1 MGLTPEDACAAWLAA
16 PRGGILLTGDAAAAG
31 RLFRELRSRVPHV
44 AVSPSMDAADGERL
58 AARARAEAR
67 AGGGA
72 RRPVV
77 AVGAADAMADA
88 GPAAVPPGRVLAFAA
103 DPAEVPSWLLRRCA
117 LLVHVPRVVDPAVTR
132 SLVDDAAPALPDV
145 SSGAP
150 RPEEAVA
157 LLAKYGIADHDLDA
171 DAAVL
176 AGLSG
181 PGWDGA
187 ALVAAYVVAPRVGE
201 PPEEIQPPEPAPAPE
216 HDDRPEDERERDD
229 APRDDRPDD
238 RGDDRDR
245 EGRERD
251 GERDGRRDDRA
262 PSDDVDAA
270 APPPP
275 RRAGRARD
283 RRPWPGRRGALQD
296 GADHGRV
303 VRRTRW
309 REGLRLD
316 VPATLAAAAPWQP
329 ARRAATGRDGL
340 VLDASDLRAGVRAS
354 RGAGLAI
361 LVVDASGSMG
371 RGAIRAAKATAMAI
385 LDEGYRR
392 RDRVAIVV
400 ARGPEAV
407 IGLPPTRSMSRARDC
422 LRALPVGGGT
432 PLASG
437 LLAAAELAAKHDP
450 ERVRVLLLTDG
461 RANVALSDGG
471 DPRADAVRALGVL
484 RGRCGDVAVIP
495 LASRSRRRR
504 GDPTAW
510 LTGG

>member
-1 MGLTPEDACAAWLAA
+1 MTPEAACAAWLAA
-16 PRGGILLTGDAAAAG
+16 PRGGLLLTGDAAAAG

-44 AVSPSMDAADGERL
+44 AVSPSMGAADGERL
-58 AARARAEAR
+58 AARA
-67 AGGGA
+67 GGG
-72 RRPVV
+72 VV
-77 AVGAADAMADA
+77 AVAAADAMADA

-103 DPAEVPSWLLRRCA
+103 DPASVPDWLLRRCTM
-117 LLVHVPRVVDPAVTR
+117 LVHVPHVVDPATTR
-132 SLVDDAAPALPDV
+132 ALVDGAAAELPPVDL
-145 SSGAP
+145 AEP
-150 RPEEAVA
+150 RVEDAVA
-157 LLAKYGIADHDLDA
+157 LLAAYGIADHDLDA

-176 AGLSG
+176 AGISG
-181 PGWDGA
+181 PGWDGI
-187 ALVAAYVVAPRVGE
+187 ALVASFVVAPRVGE
-201 PPEEIQPPEPAPAPE
+201 PPEEIAPPPPPEPAGPNRPDE
-216 HDDRPEDERERDD
+216 PDRPDERGHDDDRLDAAAGTPDDD
-229 APRDDRPDD
+229 AP
-238 RGDDRDR
+238 
-245 EGRERD
+245 
-251 GERDGRRDDRA
+251 DDRA
-262 PSDDVDAA
+262 PGDGSEAA

-283 RRPWPGRRGALQD
+283 RRPWPGRRGALQE

-329 ARRAATGRDGL
+329 ARRRATGRDGL
-340 VLDASDLRAGVRAS
+340 ILDASDLRAGIRSS

-371 RGAIRAAKATAMAI
+371 RGAIQAAKATAMAI

-400 ARGPEAV
+400 ARGPEAAL
-407 IGLPPTRSMSRARDC
+407 GLPPTRSVSRARDC

-437 LLAAAELAAKHDP
+437 LLMAADIAARHDP

-461 RANVALSDGG
+461 RANVALSPGG

-484 RGRCGDVAVIP
+484 RGRCGDVAVLP
-495 LASRSRRRR
+495 LVSRARRRR

-510 LTGG
+510 LTGAGHR